1 MVKTRQQQATQQA
14 TQQQQQAQSYSKHV
28 YGVQT
33 RAGARKHERVELP
46 AIILSKEM
54 TKRHQVKKAI
64 AKRSKVIQTDKKL
77 EKLVKYSKHFK
88 AHHKQTNHEMLAVWK
103 NLDSA
108 FKLIDGLCKFRD
120 RVEGRF

>member
-14 TQQQQQAQSYSKHV
+14 TQQQAQSYSKHV

-33 RAGARKHERVELP
+33 RSGARKLERVELP
-46 AIILSKEM
+46 AIVLSKEM
-54 TKRHQVKKAI
+54 NKRHQIKKAI

-103 NLDSA
+103 NLESA
-108 FKLIDGLCKFRD
+108 FQLIDGLCKFRD